1 MKRSKIAELRALS
14 SLAARGYIAVMRA
27 ERFHESRT
35 RNDVSRRDGTKL
47 VAVAIGV
54 VLCSCSIVACGEGA
68 GSGTESGSRATT
80 ETPFSTPTSEA
91 FSRAT
96 FDDATRAIETYIA
109 ANRTR
114 EAELVAR
121 KLVEQADSDPVL
133 GRIAHEYA
141 ARAYFARAELAED
154 LSPKSRDELVREA
167 ALAAQRAVAE
177 STVATTTATTTT
189 ATTTTSASTSGATS
203 GANQPSVESRRF
215 AAMLADRVGDHDI
228 AQSLYDAALA
238 EAPNDLATIL
248 PAALSALAR
257 NAQDPRIDEL
267 AARHERLAP
276 DAAWSA
282 ALRAEIALAR
292 GEAAA
297 ALASAEA
304 ALTRDRD
311 MLEMRLVLAKALRA
325 NGRPRDAARLL
336 SALSESE
343 RAKPAITQQFALA
356 LAEAGETTQAAAAWD
371 AAIRA
376 TPNDPYLRAEAAVAF
391 LRAGNEARAASEL
404 AALEALFGGSAQRA
418 RIEPTIRLLRERKSS

>member
-1 MKRSKIAELRALS
+1 MQRLKIAEFRVLS

-27 ERFHESRT
+27 KRFHEFRT
-35 RNDVSRRDGTKL
+35 RSDVSRRDGATM

-54 VLCSCSIVACGEGA
+54 VLFACGFIGCSEGA
-68 GSGTESGSRATT
+68 ESGTRSQHGSPATAA
-80 ETPFSTPTSEA
+80 TPSSTPTSSTPPSGA

-109 ANRTR
+109 ASRTR

-121 KLVEQADSDPVL
+121 KLVEQAGSDPSL
-133 GRIAHEYA
+133 GRTAFEYA

-154 LSPKSRDELVREA
+154 LSPKSREELVREA
-167 ALAAQRAVAE
+167 ASAAQRAVAA
-177 STVATTTATTTT
+177 STVATTTFATT
-189 ATTTTSASTSGATS
+189 A
-203 GANQPSVESRRF
+203 ANQPSVEARRF
-215 AAMLADRVGDHDI
+215 AAMLTDRIGDRDT

-238 EAPNDLATIL
+238 AAPNDLATIL
-248 PAALSALAR
+248 PAALSALSR
-257 NAQDPRIDEL
+257 NASDPRIDEL

-343 RAKPAITQQFALA
+343 RAKSAIAQQFALA
-356 LAEAGETTQAAAAWD
+356 LSEAGETTQAAAAWD

-376 TPNDPYLRAEAAVAF
+376 TPNDPYLRAEAALAF

-404 AALEALFGGSAQRA
+404 STLDSLFGGSAQRA
-418 RIEPTIRLLRERKSS
+418 RIEPAIRLLRERTSS

>member
-1 MKRSKIAELRALS
+1 MKRLKIAEFRTLS
-14 SLAARGYIAVMRA
+14 SLAARGYIAAMRA

-54 VLCSCSIVACGEGA
+54 VLCSCSVVACGESAESGA
-68 GSGTESGSRATT
+68 RSGSGSPATAPSPSSPPSSES
-80 ETPFSTPTSEA
+80 

-121 KLVEQADSDPVL
+121 KLVEQAGSDAAL
-133 GRIAHEYA
+133 GRTAYEYA

-154 LSPKSRDELVREA
+154 LSPKSREELVREA

-177 STVATTTATTTT
+177 STDATTA
-189 ATTTTSASTSGATS
+189 AATSAAISA
-203 GANQPSVESRRF
+203 ANQPSVEARRF
-215 AAMLADRVGDHDI
+215 AAMLTDRIGDRDT

-238 EAPNDLATIL
+238 AAPNDLATIL

-257 NAQDPRIDEL
+257 NASDPRIDEL

-292 GEAAA
+292 GEAAV
-297 ALASAEA
+297 ALASAET

-343 RAKPAITQQFALA
+343 RAKAAIAQQFAIA

-376 TPNDPYLRAEAAVAF
+376 APNDPYLRAEAALAF

-404 AALEALFGGSAQRA
+404 SALDGLFGGSAQRA
-418 RIEPTIRLLRERKSS
+418 RIEPAIRLLRERKPS

>member
-1 MKRSKIAELRALS
+1 MKRLKIAEFRTLS

-54 VLCSCSIVACGEGA
+54 VLCSCSVVACGESAESGA
-68 GSGTESGSRATT
+68 RSGSGSPATAPSPSSPPSSES
-80 ETPFSTPTSEA
+80 

-121 KLVEQADSDPVL
+121 KLVEQAGSDAAL
-133 GRIAHEYA
+133 GRTAYEYA
-141 ARAYFARAELAED
+141 ARAFFARAELAED
-154 LSPKSRDELVREA
+154 LSPKSREELVREA

-177 STVATTTATTTT
+177 STDATTA
-189 ATTTTSASTSGATS
+189 AATS
-203 GANQPSVESRRF
+203 TAISAANQPSVEARRF
-215 AAMLADRVGDHDI
+215 AAMLTDRIGDRDT

-238 EAPNDLATIL
+238 AAPNDLATIL

-257 NAQDPRIDEL
+257 NASDPRIDEL

-297 ALASAEA
+297 ALASAET

-343 RAKPAITQQFALA
+343 RAKAAIAQQFAIA
-356 LAEAGETTQAAAAWD
+356 LAEAGESTQSAAAWD

-376 TPNDPYLRAEAAVAF
+376 TPNDPYLRAEAALAF

-404 AALEALFGGSAQRA
+404 TALDGLFGGSAQRA
-418 RIEPTIRLLRERKSS
+418 RIEPAIRLLRERKSS